1 MLSSKPIPPVASK
14 ALSVHF
20 KHTITEA
27 SDPYFKLHP
36 AALTRSHA
44 DASAI
49 LTAASA
55 QNSSTLCN
63 VNLSLALTNTLPCTG
78 VSASPAATLTQQ
90 SIHTL
95 HCKSQPR
102 PDRTWYLAD
111 ASASL
116 TATSVQPSQA
126 LPCSSA
132 TSDHLQQRGTLLR
145 RMASAQQQ
153 QQKQAPANLDLSRRE
168 AAKLQEAPGLVNAH
182 DQWRMQQLLLYDV

>member
-1 MLSSKPIPPVASK
+1 LDCKNRLINIFSRHPLFFCPHLVHFQPLTPSRMNKAVQTVLGGTHFAPAYTCNCAK
-14 ALSVHF
+14 ALAFSC
-20 KHTITEA
+20 
-27 SDPYFKLHP
+27 
-36 AALTRSHA
+36 ALLK
-44 DASAI
+44 D
-49 LTAASA
+49 
-55 QNSSTLCN
+55 
-63 VNLSLALTNTLPCTG
+63 TLPILKEMANGT
-78 VSASPAATLTQQ
+78 V
-90 SIHTL
+90 
-95 HCKSQPR
+95 QPS
-102 PDRTWYLAD
+102 D